1 LKKGWLRILWEHLGI
16 ALGVSLTALG
26 LVWFLIPNKL
36 AAGGVSGL
44 AIMAF
49 YLWGWPVGLTMISLN
64 VPLFL
69 VSWLVIGPLFGLK
82 TLFGAGVLSLMV
94 ELMGVWLGPATS
106 DPVLAAIYGGGL
118 AGLGTGITFYFGGS
132 TGGTDMAAHLLSHW
146 SRLSLGQALLV
157 IDFSIIALAGVLF
170 SPELALYAL
179 LSLLISSRAIDL
191 VQEGTDYARAAYIIS
206 DCPEEV
212 ARAILDKMERGVTIL
227 HATGAYTGRE
237 RKVLFVIVS
246 RAEIARV
253 KELVADLDP
262 KAFIAITDVHE
273 VLGEGFKARG
283 DKR

>member
-1 LKKGWLRILWEHLGI
+1 MKKGWLRILLEHLGI
-16 ALGVSLTALG
+16 VLGVSLTALG

-49 YLWGWPVGLTMISLN
+49 YLWEWPVGLTMICLN

-69 VSWLVIGPLFGLK
+69 VSWLVIGPLFGVK
-82 TLFGAGVLSLMV
+82 TLFGAGVLSVMV
-94 ELMGVWLGPATS
+94 ELLGVWLGPATS

-118 AGLGTGITFYFGGS
+118 AGIGTGITFYFGGS

-157 IDFSIIALAGVLF
+157 IDFSIIALAGFLF

-179 LSLLISSRAIDL
+179 LSLIISSRTIDL

-206 DCPEEV
+206 ERPEEV
-212 ARAILDKMERGVTIL
+212 AQAVLDKMERGVTIL
-227 HATGAYTGRE
+227 HGTGAYTGRE

-246 RAEIARV
+246 RPEIPRV
-253 KELVADLDP
+253 KEIVADLDP
-262 KAFIAITDVHE
+262 NAFMAITDVHE

>member
-1 LKKGWLRILWEHLGI
+1 LKKGWLRILLEHLGI
-16 ALGVSLTALG
+16 VLGVSLTALG

-49 YLWGWPVGLTMISLN
+49 YLWEWPVGLTMICLN

-69 VSWLVIGPLFGLK
+69 VSWLVIGPLFGVK
-82 TLFGAGVLSLMV
+82 TLFGAGVLSVMV
-94 ELMGVWLGPATS
+94 ELLGVWLGPATS

-118 AGLGTGITFYFGGS
+118 AGIGTGITFYFGGS

-157 IDFSIIALAGVLF
+157 IDFSIIALAGFLF
-170 SPELALYAL
+170 SPDLALYAL
-179 LSLLISSRAIDL
+179 LSLIISSRTIDL

-206 DCPEEV
+206 ERPEEV
-212 ARAILDKMERGVTIL
+212 AQAVLDKMERGVTIL
-227 HATGAYTGRE
+227 HGTGAYTGRE

-246 RAEIARV
+246 RPEIPRV
-253 KELVADLDP
+253 KEIVADLDP
-262 KAFIAITDVHE
+262 NAFMAITDVHE

>member
-1 LKKGWLRILWEHLGI
+1 
-16 ALGVSLTALG
+16 
-26 LVWFLIPNKL
+26 
-36 AAGGVSGL
+36 
-44 AIMAF
+44 
-49 YLWGWPVGLTMISLN
+49 
-64 VPLFL
+64 
-69 VSWLVIGPLFGLK
+69 
-82 TLFGAGVLSLMV
+82 
-94 ELMGVWLGPATS
+94 
-106 DPVLAAIYGGGL
+106 
-118 AGLGTGITFYFGGS
+118 
-132 TGGTDMAAHLLSHW
+132 
-146 SRLSLGQALLV
+146 LGQALLV

>member
-1 LKKGWLRILWEHLGI
+1 LKKGWLRILLEHLGI
-16 ALGVSLTALG
+16 VLGVSLTALG

-49 YLWGWPVGLTMISLN
+49 YLWEWPVGLTMICLN

-69 VSWLVIGPLFGLK
+69 VSWLVIGPLFGVK
-82 TLFGAGVLSLMV
+82 TLFGAGVLSVMV
-94 ELMGVWLGPATS
+94 ELLGVWLGPATS

-118 AGLGTGITFYFGGS
+118 AGIGTGITFYFGGS

-157 IDFSIIALAGVLF
+157 IDFSIIALAGFLF

-179 LSLLISSRAIDL
+179 LSLIISSRTIDL

-206 DCPEEV
+206 ERPEEV
-212 ARAILDKMERGVTIL
+212 AQAVLDKMERGVTIL
-227 HATGAYTGRE
+227 HGTGAYTGRE

-246 RAEIARV
+246 RPEIPRV
-253 KELVADLDP
+253 KEIVADLDP
-262 KAFIAITDVHE
+262 NAFMAITDVHE

>member
-1 LKKGWLRILWEHLGI
+1 MKKGWLRILWEHLGI

>member
-1 LKKGWLRILWEHLGI
+1 MRILWEHLGI

>member
-1 LKKGWLRILWEHLGI
+1 MKKGWLRILLEHLGI
-16 ALGVSLTALG
+16 VLGVSLTALG

-49 YLWGWPVGLTMISLN
+49 YLWEWPVGLTMICLN

-69 VSWLVIGPLFGLK
+69 VSWLVIGPLFGVK
-82 TLFGAGVLSLMV
+82 TLFGAGVLSVMV
-94 ELMGVWLGPATS
+94 ELLGVWLGPATS

-118 AGLGTGITFYFGGS
+118 AGIGTGITFYFGGS

-157 IDFSIIALAGVLF
+157 IDFSIIALAGFLF
-170 SPELALYAL
+170 SPDLALYAL
-179 LSLLISSRAIDL
+179 LSLIISSRTIDL

-206 DCPEEV
+206 ERPEEV
-212 ARAILDKMERGVTIL
+212 AQAVLDKMERGVTIL
-227 HATGAYTGRE
+227 HGTGAYTGRE

-246 RAEIARV
+246 RPEIPRV
-253 KELVADLDP
+253 KEIVADLDP
-262 KAFIAITDVHE
+262 NAFMAITDVHE